1 LYKGEHMAPKLSP
14 NPGRT
19 ARHYRKNKAS
29 RDHHRA
35 TERATGSTPAKKAYR
50 AALGRARTKAN
61 PSPQQDMSHRSG
73 SIRPESRKINRARG
87 GSRRR

>member
-1 LYKGEHMAPKLSP
+1 MAPKLSP

-35 TERATGSTPAKKAYR
+35 TERKTGSTPAKKAYR
-50 AALGRARTKAN
+50 AELGRARRKAK
-61 PSPQQDMSHRSG
+61 PGPQQDMSHKG
-73 SIRPESRKINRARG
+73 GKIRAESRKTNRARG
-87 GSRRR
+87 GARRS

>member
-1 LYKGEHMAPKLSP
+1 MAPKLSP

-29 RDHHRA
+29 RDHHGA

-50 AALGRARTKAN
+50 AALGRARTKAK
-61 PSPQQDMSHRSG
+61 PSAQQDMSHKSG
-73 SIRPESRKINRARG
+73 KIRPESRKVNRARG

>member
-1 LYKGEHMAPKLSP
+1 MAPKLSP

-35 TERATGSTPAKKAYR
+35 TEGKTGSTPAKKAYR
-50 AALGRARTKAN
+50 ASLGRARRKAN
-61 PSPQQDMSHRSG
+61 PGPQQDMSHRG
-73 SIRPESRKINRARG
+73 GKIRPESRKTNRARG
-87 GSRRR
+87 GSRRS

>member
-1 LYKGEHMAPKLSP
+1 MAPKLSP

-35 TERATGSTPAKKAYR
+35 TERKTGSTPAKQAYR
-50 AALGRARTKAN
+50 ASLGRARCKAN
-61 PSPQQDMSHRSG
+61 PGPQQDMSHRSG
-73 SIRPESRKINRARG
+73 KIRPESRKTNRAIG
-87 GSRRR
+87 GSRRS